1 MVRTCFVV
9 MVSLIVGALCVQCSL
24 KEESS
29 GRAHAEPDA
38 SPVSKEE
45 VREGFLYAWQGYKDY
60 AFGHDSLKPL
70 SKSYSDWY
78 EEPLLMTP
86 VDAFDTMVIMGLDE
100 QAEEAKELIF
110 NELSFDKDMEVQQ
123 FEITIRLLGGLI
135 SAYQM
140 DGDKRFL
147 DLATDLADR
156 LLPAFDSKTGM
167 PYRYVNLKTGKAS
180 GRVTNPAEIG
190 TCLIEFGTLSKL
202 TGKDVYYKTAK
213 KATTALFEHRSR
225 LGLPGTSI
233 DVETGVW
240 LVRDS
245 HVGGGIDSYFEYLL
259 KSWHLFGDKDCKRM
273 WDEHINAINEH
284 LADESQSGLWYG
296 HANMDTGIRT
306 ATIFGGLYAFFPG
319 TLAMDGDLGRAARLQ
334 ESSHKMWTLHGIEPE
349 ALDYRR
355 MKVVYGAYPLRP
367 EIIESAYYLYY
378 YTSDE
383 KYRRMG
389 YVYWNSLEKHCRVE
403 AGYAGISDVRTMKK
417 RDAMESYFLAETMK
431 YFYLLF
437 APPETLDLDKT
448 VFNTEAHPITRTW

>member
-1 MVRTCFVV
+1 
-9 MVSLIVGALCVQCSL
+9 
-24 KEESS
+24 
-29 GRAHAEPDA
+29 
-38 SPVSKEE
+38 
-45 VREGFLYAWQGYKDY
+45 
-60 AFGHDSLKPL
+60 
-70 SKSYSDWY
+70 
-78 EEPLLMTP
+78 
-86 VDAFDTMVIMGLDE
+86 
-100 QAEEAKELIF
+100 
-110 NELSFDKDMEVQQ
+110 
-123 FEITIRLLGGLI
+123 
-135 SAYQM
+135 
-140 DGDKRFL
+140 
-147 DLATDLADR
+147 
-156 LLPAFDSKTGM
+156 M

-202 TGKDVYYKTAK
+202 TGNDVYYKTAK

-259 KSWHLFGDKDCKRM
+259 KSWHLFGDRDCKRM

-284 LADESQSGLWYG
+284 LADESQGDLWYG

-319 TLAMDGDLGRAARLQ
+319 TLAMDGDIARAARLQ
-334 ESSHKMWTLHGIEPE
+334 ESCHKMWTLHGIEPE

-378 YTSDE
+378 YTSDK

-389 YVYWNSLEKHCRVE
+389 HVYWNSLEKHCRVE

-437 APPETLDLDKT
+437 APPDTLDLDKT